1 MPINRLKKFKDEIL
15 FRLQEYKKNPKL
27 KKSATSFFDQIGYDK
42 AKNVYNFFWCGIPII
57 QLPQDIQTKQELIW
71 EYKPEIIIE
80 TGVAWGGSLIFYSTM
95 LGMLEDSGHIN
106 NGKVIGVEKK
116 LKPSNKEK
124 IFSHPLSKRIDIYE
138 GSSISK
144 EIVKKVSKVAK
155 DKRTIII
162 LDSNHS
168 HKHVLKELKLYSD
181 LIQKNG
187 FIIVEDTAIENL
199 AIHPSSKNWGQG
211 NSPLSA
217 IKEFLTQ
224 DQSKSFSV
232 IDYYTD
238 KSIISGMHGGILKK
252 II

>member
-1 MPINRLKKFKDEIL
+1 
-15 FRLQEYKKNPKL
+15 
-27 KKSATSFFDQIGYDK
+27 
-42 AKNVYNFFWCGIPII
+42 
-57 QLPQDIQTKQELIW
+57 
-71 EYKPEIIIE
+71 
-80 TGVAWGGSLIFYSTM
+80 M

-155 DKRTIII
+155 DKKTIII

-187 FIIVEDTAIENL
+187 FIIVEDCN
-199 AIHPSSKNWGQG
+199 
-211 NSPLSA
+211 
-217 IKEFLTQ
+217 
-224 DQSKSFSV
+224 
-232 IDYYTD
+232 
-238 KSIISGMHGGILKK
+238 
-252 II
+252 